1 MCLTCLEIF
10 CDCLYFV
17 FVFCVLCSVFC
28 VLCSVFCVL
37 CFMFCVLCFV
47 RNTKIDMVC
56 QMTDLYLR
64 TLVSGHLQLVTPV
77 KLKSDSVTFPVLGAT
92 INRQSKS
99 WCPELLIIICYRKCS
114 HSSPFEVQ
122 VWS

>member
-1 MCLTCLEIF
+1 MFLF
-10 CDCLYFV
+10 CVLILRLC
-17 FVFCVLCSVFC
+17 FVFCVCVMCFVFC
-28 VLCSVFCVL
+28 KKHKDRYGMSNDRFI
-37 CFMFCVLCFV
+37 F
-47 RNTKIDMVC
+47 KDIS
-56 QMTDLYLR
+56 QWPPP
-64 TLVSGHLQLVTPV
+64 TPV

>member
-1 MCLTCLEIF
+1 MIVCILCLC
-10 CDCLYFV
+10 

-28 VLCSVFCVL
+28 VLCFVFCVL
-37 CFMFCVLCFV
+37 CFVFCVLCFV